1 MGSCLDA
8 DLPFNASGTD
18 IWDATDVRDWLP
30 ESLALPLPSERS
42 EEETNERHID
52 APGEGVLVY
61 ECNVFLS
68 FTLRVSHLQ
77 PRSFK
82 LDAVESTR
90 HVGDIPSD
98 LHAGGALAEGLRQE
112 STLTPVGTSSP
123 LAPGVQ
129 RSGGRSAQT
138 DMPSISPGLAQ
149 EAMLL
154 EKPPSAPKRTI
165 FVKPDNDMKSS
176 LNRLFPNLKKPAES
190 PNPRNTQQEYII
202 IRDQVVKAL
211 VKDAQPNHG
220 YTSDVKKLAQKIERK
235 LAKLKAAPLDSA
247 EVPRSSYL
255 QRYLEKL
262 QRRQFVATQL
272 DRVIKR
278 WERIEISVDPLT
290 PIELGTARRMVSFI
304 VDDIDPRGFEGRFMD
319 DNHLIRK
326 LIKSHP
332 EKFAEARTIQEMELP
347 ALEEISH
354 QNILTAEDVIKRLP
368 MIDLELEM
376 YRYVTTKKF
385 EVLLAE
391 IRHQAVS
398 FLTERLKKSTY
409 LMKPADLKHQ
419 LKSVF
424 TNPKEEMTWLR
435 QTFEKFYGTSPS
447 RLFEELSSLPTVHPP
462 IRSILKRHARHLT
475 FLPTDQRESLYKAS
489 SDLQTFEEQLDSVL
503 AKVKPAEKQILERIR
518 GEAKNEAHV
527 AERRF
532 VNELKSLDVINNE
545 LLEKLIPGG
554 KLSRQ
559 TFSEA
564 LGTEEEFTNL
574 LMSNFES
581 VLLKSLESSHEQQ
594 EQIIDRIALQLAQ
607 SHIDNVDIQAR
618 AIYLTTDAFLQKTL
632 SHGFDK
638 ALELYDPSK
647 LEEFINDP
655 LKPKMLLKA
664 KVEAYLPPRS
674 SKVEYKSSMDEFLSQ
689 IRIPQMKIPEKSIY
703 TTEISDRLPNFD
715 ERLAAIHEKPLVEN
729 DERLKNTPYEKLSAE
744 SRESLKKAV
753 HEIYSNR
760 EELDALAQEELHLG
774 DQITSIEIALSPYIP
789 SITKVMESELKRRRP
804 KNSLLSR
811 MWASVSR
818 LMDKLKL
825 VFKT

>member
-1 MGSCLDA
+1 MRAHKS
-8 DLPFNASGTD
+8 
-18 IWDATDVRDWLP
+18 
-30 ESLALPLPSERS
+30 
-42 EEETNERHID
+42 
-52 APGEGVLVY
+52 
-61 ECNVFLS
+61 FLTIGGFVCFISSS

-326 LIKSHP
+326 LVNPHIEKWPPGSLGGYLGKFFDPDVNVNYLDQIKSHP

-664 KVEAYLPPRS
+664 NVEAYLPPRS

>member
-1 MGSCLDA
+1 MRAHKS
-8 DLPFNASGTD
+8 
-18 IWDATDVRDWLP
+18 
-30 ESLALPLPSERS
+30 
-42 EEETNERHID
+42 
-52 APGEGVLVY
+52 
-61 ECNVFLS
+61 FL
-68 FTLRVSHLQ
+68 TIGG
-77 PRSFK
+77 
-82 LDAVESTR
+82 

-165 FVKPDNDMKSS
+165 VSLLPRQSS
-176 LNRLFPNLKKPAES
+176 MRVNHRHQHNFGCLRHLTSTDYSQTSKKPAES

-290 PIELGTARRMVSFI
+290 PIELGTARLH
-304 VDDIDPRGFEGRFMD
+304 GRFMD

-326 LIKSHP
+326 LVNPHIEKWPPGSLGGYLGKFFDPDVNVNYLDQIKSHP

-462 IRSILKRHARHLT
+462 IRSILKRHAHLRRAT
-475 FLPTDQRESLYKAS
+475 RFS
-489 SDLQTFEEQLDSVL
+489 SRQSKTSRKTNTRTYQ
-503 AKVKPAEKQILERIR
+503 

-664 KVEAYLPPRS
+664 NVEAYLPLDRRRS
-674 SKVEYKSSMDEFLSQ
+674 STNQAWMSS
-689 IRIPQMKIPEKSIY
+689 
-703 TTEISDRLPNFD
+703 
-715 ERLAAIHEKPLVEN
+715 
-729 DERLKNTPYEKLSAE
+729 
-744 SRESLKKAV
+744 
-753 HEIYSNR
+753 
-760 EELDALAQEELHLG
+760 
-774 DQITSIEIALSPYIP
+774 
-789 SITKVMESELKRRRP
+789 
-804 KNSLLSR
+804 
-811 MWASVSR
+811 
-818 LMDKLKL
+818 
-825 VFKT
+825 